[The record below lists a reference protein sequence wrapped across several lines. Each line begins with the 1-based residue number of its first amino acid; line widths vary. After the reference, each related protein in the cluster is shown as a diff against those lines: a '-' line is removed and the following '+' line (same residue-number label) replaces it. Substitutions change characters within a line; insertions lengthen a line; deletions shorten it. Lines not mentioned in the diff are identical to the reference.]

1 VWRYLIETKCCD
13 VNAQDNSKDTP
24 LHDAILFFDPN
35 KGGDITV
42 LNYLL
47 SQKDVNGN
55 IVGEYGYTLLH
66 WACNNINRLP
76 LEIFKLLIE
85 TLGGDVNAQANNKD
99 TPIHRALV
107 RFPRNGDISVLQY
120 LFNQTNVDANTK
132 GQYDSTILHIACEEV
147 NALPIDIFKV
157 LIETA
162 GCDVNAQNKYNDTP
176 LHKALD
182 CFDPSWGGKITALIY
197 LLSQKGVDVNING
210 KNGYTL
216 LHTACKNIN
225 KLPLDVF
232 KVLIETIGCD
242 VNEQDNDKNTPL
254 HDALRYFDPRNGGDI
269 AVLTYLLT
277 QKGINGNI
285 KGQDDK
291 TLLHETCQKINHLPL
306 DIFKVLIETAGCDVN
321 AQDKYND
328 TPLHVAFRYFDPNK
342 GGDITA
348 LAYLIN
354 QKTVNVNNKYTKGC
368 NLLHSACIINLS
380 TTWDPA
386 KKNAECDTILCQIVE
401 LIAERCVQEVLE
413 ETIPLEAATTTM

>member
-1 VWRYLIETKCCD
+1 MDVSPPPQADDPIITQFRPVQHQWELNDENINRIDPETGRSILHNYCRYINTTPLEVWRYLIETKCCD
-13 VNAQDNSKDTP
+13 VNTQDNSKDTP

-42 LNYLL
+42 LTYLL

-162 GCDVNAQNKYNDTP
+162 GCDVNAQ
-176 LHKALD
+176 
-182 CFDPSWGGKITALIY
+182 
-197 LLSQKGVDVNING
+197 
-210 KNGYTL
+210 
-216 LHTACKNIN
+216 
-225 KLPLDVF
+225 
-232 KVLIETIGCD
+232 
-242 VNEQDNDKNTPL
+242 
-254 HDALRYFDPRNGGDI
+254 
-269 AVLTYLLT
+269 
-277 QKGINGNI
+277 
-285 KGQDDK
+285 
-291 TLLHETCQKINHLPL
+291 
-306 DIFKVLIETAGCDVN
+306 
-321 AQDKYND
+321 DKYND